1 MPALNMLIQTVQDK
15 AERGYLV
22 GLDKRKI
29 AVRAAFSALNTLLQG
44 GGAIVCKQW
53 IHELRSIFN
62 NDVKLVAWVHDEII
76 IETTKE
82 LADDIAKQAVDAIG
96 RAGESLQL
104 RVKLTG
110 DARIGNNWSEIH

>member
-1 MPALNMLIQTVQDK
+1 M
-15 AERGYLV
+15 
-22 GLDKRKI
+22 
-29 AVRAAFSALNTLLQG
+29 NTLLQG

-53 IHELRSIFN
+53 IHELRNVFTP
-62 NDVKLVAWVHDEII
+62 DVKLVAWVHDEII

-82 LADDIAKQAVDAIG
+82 HADEIAKKAVDAIG

-110 DARIGNNWSEIH
+110 DARIGKDWSEIH